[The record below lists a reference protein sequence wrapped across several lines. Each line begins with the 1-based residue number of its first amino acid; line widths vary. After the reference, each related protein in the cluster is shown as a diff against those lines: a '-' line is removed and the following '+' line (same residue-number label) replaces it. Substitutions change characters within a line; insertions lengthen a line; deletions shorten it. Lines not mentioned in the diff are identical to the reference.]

1 MTLRRTMALQDVC
14 EFIVDCLHHTAPIQ
28 EEGYP
33 SIRTPNIGKGRL
45 LLNGVNRVSE
55 ETYQI
60 WTQRAVP
67 QPDDL
72 ILAREAPAGN
82 VAIVKDGEKVCLGQR
97 TVHLR
102 PDKNIVDPDF
112 LCYFLLAPPQQGKLL
127 AGETGATAKH
137 VNMADIRRLE
147 LCGLPDIATQKAAGS
162 MLAAYDD
169 LIENNRRRM
178 ELLEESA
185 RLLYREW
192 FVRLRFP
199 GYEHTRIVDGV
210 PEGWKRITLGDLCS
224 EIRESVSPDAIE
236 PDTPYIGLE
245 HLPRRSIALC
255 DWGRAEQVTSS
266 KHRFRT
272 GEILFGKIRPYFH
285 KVGVAFVD
293 GVASSDAIVIRP
305 NNPALHGFLL
315 MTVASDEFV
324 ANTSQSMKEG
334 SKMPRADW
342 KQMQRYPTP
351 LPPDGLLDSFESV
364 IQPIVEQLKALT
376 FATLKLR
383 AARDLL
389 LPHLMSGE
397 ITV

>member
-55 ETYQI
+55 ETYRI

-82 VAIVKDGEKVCLGQR
+82 IAIVKDGEKVCLGQR

-162 MLAAYDD
+162 TLAAYDD

-210 PEGWKRITLGDLCS
+210 PEGWKRKTLSDLCS

-236 PDTPYIGLE
+236 PEIPYIGLE

-266 KHRFRT
+266 KHRFRA

-305 NNPALHGFLL
+305 NNPAHHGLVL

-324 ANTSQSMKEG
+324 ADTSQSMKEG

-376 FATLKLR
+376 FATIKLR

-389 LPHLMSGE
+389 LPRLMNGD
-397 ITV
+397 IAV

>member
-1 MTLRRTMALQDVC
+1 MSRAATIKLQDAC

-55 ETYQI
+55 ETYAI

-67 QPDDL
+67 EAGDL

-82 VAIVKDGEKVCLGQR
+82 VAIIKEGQKVCLGQR

-102 PDKNIVDPDF
+102 PNKTVVDPDF
-112 LCYFLLAPPQQGKLL
+112 LCYFLLAPIQQGKLL

-147 LCGLPDIATQKAAGS
+147 LSNLPDLQIQKKAGAL
-162 MLAAYDD
+162 MGAYDD
-169 LIENNRRRM
+169 LIENNSRRM
-178 ELLEESA
+178 TLLEDSA
-185 RLLYREW
+185 RQLYREW

-199 GYEHTRIVDGV
+199 GHEHTPIVDGV
-210 PEGWKRITLGDLCS
+210 PQGWQRKTLGDLC
-224 EIRESVSPDAIE
+224 REVRDMVLPEALE

-245 HLPRRSIALC
+245 HIPRRSISLN
-255 DWGRAEQVTSS
+255 DWGTVEEVTSS
-266 KHRFRT
+266 KCRFKT
-272 GEILFGKIRPYFH
+272 GEIIFGKIRPYFH

-293 GVASSDAIVIRP
+293 GVTSSDAIVVRP
-305 NNPALHGFLL
+305 VDETLHGLVL
-315 MTVASDEFV
+315 MTMSSDEFV
-324 ANTSQSMKEG
+324 AVASQQMKEG

-342 KQMQRYPTP
+342 KQMKAFS
-351 LPPDGLLDSFESV
+351 LPVPPPGLLKSFDDL
-364 IQPIVEQLKALT
+364 IQPTVEQLRSLS
-376 FATLKLR
+376 FANQKLR
-383 AARDLL
+383 QARDLL
-389 LPHLMSGE
+389 LPRLMNGE
-397 ITV
+397 LAV

>member
-82 VAIVKDGEKVCLGQR
+82 IAIVKDGEKVCLGQR

-162 MLAAYDD
+162 TLAAYDD

-210 PEGWKRITLGDLCS
+210 PEGWKRKTLGDLCS
-224 EIRESVSPDAIE
+224 EIRESVSPDVIE

-255 DWGRAEQVTSS
+255 DWGKAEQVTSS
-266 KHRFRT
+266 KHRFRA

-305 NNPALHGFLL
+305 NNLAHHGLVL

-324 ANTSQSMKEG
+324 ADTAQSMKEG

-364 IQPIVEQLKALT
+364 IQPIVGQLKALA
-376 FATLKLR
+376 FATIKLR

-389 LPHLMSGE
+389 LPRLMSGE
-397 ITV
+397 ISV